1 MGELLLGI
9 DVGTYSSKG
18 VLVTP
23 AGEVL
28 RSAVVEHGLDLP
40 EPGWAEHD
48 ADGVWWHDVVALC
61 RQLLDGAPYRGA
73 DVAGVAISAI
83 GPCLLPLDAD
93 GRPLRK
99 GILYGVDT
107 RATEEIA
114 SLNERWG
121 QEAIFAFSGMRADE
135 PGDRAQDP
143 VAEATRAGG
152 VGADPSASPPPA
164 ATSSTGLPAT
174 TSSTATRRA
183 TTCRC
188 TTSPDTRGRRA
199 TPTGSS
205 TSSSCRGSR
214 GATRWRALSP
224 RRRPGRRGSRV
235 GTPVAVGAVDAL
247 SEAVSVGVVE
257 PGDLMV
263 MYGSTTFF
271 ILVLDG
277 PQPNPVTWMT
287 AGAFA
292 GQYALAA
299 GMSTTGA
306 LTRWF
311 RDELAR
317 DLPEDVAYAR
327 LFAEAAEIAPGAG
340 GLLLLPY
347 FSGERT
353 PIDDPRA
360 RGVIAG
366 LDLRHH
372 RAHLF
377 RAALEGVAYGIRH
390 NLESFAAIGA
400 KVGRVVAVGG
410 GAQGDTWL
418 RIVSDVAGVTQE
430 VPARTIGASLGDAF
444 LAGLATGRVRRGD
457 LADWVGAAR
466 RIEPDPR
473 LRDRYDAG
481 YADYLELYR
490 ATRDVVHRLA
500 GGRGDHP

>member
-1 MGELLLGI
+1 
-9 DVGTYSSKG
+9 
-18 VLVTP
+18 
-23 AGEVL
+23 
-28 RSAVVEHGLDLP
+28 
-40 EPGWAEHD
+40 
-48 ADGVWWHDVVALC
+48 
-61 RQLLDGAPYRGA
+61 
-73 DVAGVAISAI
+73 VAGTVTAA
-83 GPCLLPLDAD
+83 A
-93 GRPLRK
+93 
-99 GILYGVDT
+99 
-107 RATEEIA
+107 AEE
-114 SLNERWG
+114 
-121 QEAIFAFSGMRADE
+121 
-135 PGDRAQDP
+135 
-143 VAEATRAGG
+143 
-152 VGADPSASPPPA
+152 
-164 ATSSTGLPAT
+164 TGL
-174 TSSTATRRA
+174 RA
-183 TTCRC
+183 
-188 TTSPDTRGRRA
+188 
-199 TPTGSS
+199 
-205 TSSSCRGSR
+205 
-214 GATRWRALSP
+214 
-224 RRRPGRRGSRV
+224 

-247 SEAVSVGVVE
+247 SEAVSVGVVA

-271 ILVLDG
+271 ILVLDA

-287 AGAFA
+287 AGAFV
-292 GQYALAA
+292 GQHALAA

-317 DLPEDVAYAR
+317 DLPEDTAYAR
-327 LFAEAAEIAPGAG
+327 LFAEAAEIEPGAD

-444 LAGLATGRVRRGD
+444 LAGLATGRVRRSD
-457 LADWVGAAR
+457 LSDWVGAAR

-473 LRDRYDAG
+473 LRERYDAG
-481 YADYLELYR
+481 YAQYLELYE
-490 ATRDVVHRLA
+490 ATRGIVHRLGA
-500 GGRGDHP
+500 GRGDRS

>member
-1 MGELLLGI
+1 
-9 DVGTYSSKG
+9 
-18 VLVTP
+18 
-23 AGEVL
+23 
-28 RSAVVEHGLDLP
+28 
-40 EPGWAEHD
+40 
-48 ADGVWWHDVVALC
+48 
-61 RQLLDGAPYRGA
+61 
-73 DVAGVAISAI
+73 
-83 GPCLLPLDAD
+83 
-93 GRPLRK
+93 
-99 GILYGVDT
+99 
-107 RATEEIA
+107 
-114 SLNERWG
+114 
-121 QEAIFAFSGMRADE
+121 
-135 PGDRAQDP
+135 
-143 VAEATRAGG
+143 
-152 VGADPSASPPPA
+152 
-164 ATSSTGLPAT
+164 
-174 TSSTATRRA
+174 
-183 TTCRC
+183 
-188 TTSPDTRGRRA
+188 
-199 TPTGSS
+199 
-205 TSSSCRGSR
+205 
-214 GATRWRALSP
+214 
-224 RRRPGRRGSRV
+224 
-235 GTPVAVGAVDAL
+235 VAVGAVDAL

-271 ILVLDG
+271 ILVLET
-277 PQPNPVTWMT
+277 PLPNPVTWMT

-292 GQYALAA
+292 GQHALAA
-299 GMSTTGA
+299 GMATTGA

-317 DLPEDVAYAR
+317 DLPEDKAYGQ
-327 LFAEAAEIAPGAG
+327 LFAEAAEIAPGAD

-366 LDLRHH
+366 LDLRHR

-400 KVGRVVAVGG
+400 RVDRVVAVGG

-457 LADWVGAAR
+457 LDAWVGATR
-466 RIEPDPR
+466 RIEPDPQ
-473 LRDRYDAG
+473 LRDRYDAR

-490 ATRDVVHRLA
+490 STRDVVHRL
-500 GGRGDHP
+500 GDGRGDRS